1 MRILQHTLVA
11 LAATIMA
18 IASASAAETT
28 HNNIKTIKVADF
40 IGTVKIE
47 TAARGSVR
55 LNTETGANPDYPVR
69 IDAANGVLTIRSD
82 VNPDKTRWWDDVDW
96 RRHEENAFVEFLKDY
111 PTLTLTIP
119 AGAALSFDSAVVNLS
134 ADNTNGALSVRR
146 GHVDGFI
153 GDIASGDIGIDGS
166 GDLRTGVI
174 AGALKISI
182 HGSGDFDA
190 VTADSLDA
198 SIHGSGDIKIGDI
211 RGEAS
216 MGIQGSGDIS
226 LGEINGPLI
235 ATIQGSGD
243 IDTGK
248 VLGGGAVSIHG
259 SGDISLA
266 SINGETS
273 ARIHGSGDI
282 DIRGGRAENLKVQ
295 IFGSGGFEFDGL
307 ATNPDVQ
314 ANRSGDIRISRHEGT
329 VRARGDGDIRISG
342 VEYGDDD

>member
-1 MRILQHTLVA
+1 MRILGSILAAASAAA
-11 LAATIMA
+11 LAFAP
-18 IASASAAETT
+18 ASAAETT
-28 HNNIKTIKVADF
+28 HANINTIEVTDF
-40 IGTVKIE
+40 IGTVTIE
-47 TAARGSVR
+47 TAARGAVR
-55 LNTETGANPDYPVR
+55 LNTETGARADYPVR
-69 IDAANGVLTIRSD
+69 IDAANGVLTISSD
-82 VNPDKTRWWDDVDW
+82 QNPDKTRWQDDVDW
-96 RRHEENAFVEFLKDY
+96 RRYEEKAFEEFLKDY
-111 PTLTLTIP
+111 PTLTLVIP

-153 GDIASGDIGIDGS
+153 GDIASGDIGIHGS

-174 AGALKISI
+174 AGALNISI
-182 HGSGDFDA
+182 HGSGDFEA

-216 MGIQGSGDIS
+216 AGIHGSGDVQ
-226 LGEINGPLI
+226 LGDINGPLI
-235 ATIQGSGD
+235 ASIQGSGD

-248 VLGGGAVSIHG
+248 VAGGAAVSIHG

-266 SINGETS
+266 SINGETT

-282 DIRGGRAENLKVQ
+282 DISDGRAENLKVQ
-295 IFGSGGFEFDGL
+295 IHGSGGFEFAGL

-314 ANRSGDIRISRHEGT
+314 ANSSGDIRISRHEGT

-342 VEYGDDD
+342 VHYGED